1 MKLVRGK
8 ILGLV
13 IMVIVILS
21 GVFISYSKYN
31 KEEVVANSSL
41 VLADEYFSINYK
53 DGNYFDVKHL
63 DSKEAL
69 VKHLTITNV
78 TSNTSY
84 VSISLMDINK
94 NNTKLEVKLIDG
106 DKNILYQD
114 YLSNMD
120 TEILRTKEVEA
131 HQTLSYDIIITN
143 LGEEDTYGMSANIMT
158 YKELQKKEQKSFKDI
173 ILSNNEVNKMDST
186 QYLENYTDSGLFMS
200 EDDLGISYIFRGNV
214 SNNYVSLNNILF
226 RILRINGDGTVKLIS
241 NSNVLNSSYR
251 SKINSKNYDD
261 NVVLSDSS
269 VLEKLNS
276 WYNANLGN
284 WDNYIVMSNFCNEDD
299 YYLENVDGKYFN
311 AYQRIVNDNTPSLK
325 CGGKITESKVGLINI
340 DEARFSG
347 ASLNNTFSEY
357 YLGSTED
364 NMSFFTMSG
373 SHVVYNY
380 NVVDNFSI
388 SSIGK
393 IELDSKVTS
402 SLGIRPVITLDKNV
416 KIDGDGTLEHPFTIA
431 NN

>member
-21 GVFISYSKYN
+21 GVFVSYSKYN

-173 ILSNNEVNKMDST
+173 I
-186 QYLENYTDSGLFMS
+186 
-200 EDDLGISYIFRGNV
+200 
-214 SNNYVSLNNILF
+214 
-226 RILRINGDGTVKLIS
+226 
-241 NSNVLNSSYR
+241 
-251 SKINSKNYDD
+251 
-261 NVVLSDSS
+261 
-269 VLEKLNS
+269 
-276 WYNANLGN
+276 
-284 WDNYIVMSNFCNEDD
+284 
-299 YYLENVDGKYFN
+299 
-311 AYQRIVNDNTPSLK
+311 
-325 CGGKITESKVGLINI
+325 
-340 DEARFSG
+340 
-347 ASLNNTFSEY
+347 
-357 YLGSTED
+357 
-364 NMSFFTMSG
+364 
-373 SHVVYNY
+373 
-380 NVVDNFSI
+380 
-388 SSIGK
+388 
-393 IELDSKVTS
+393 
-402 SLGIRPVITLDKNV
+402 
-416 KIDGDGTLEHPFTIA
+416 
-431 NN
+431 